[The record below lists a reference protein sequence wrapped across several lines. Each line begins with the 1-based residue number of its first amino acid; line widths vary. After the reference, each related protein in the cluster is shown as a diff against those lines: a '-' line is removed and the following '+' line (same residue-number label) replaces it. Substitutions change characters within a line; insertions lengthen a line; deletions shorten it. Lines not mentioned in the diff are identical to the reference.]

1 MVAWAPAISAV
12 GSLLG
17 GLGGIFGRKKKQPSP
32 RDNMMSQAAG
42 ARDAAAKYGF
52 NPLTML
58 QYGQPAGTG
67 IADAGPPLASIA
79 MLTDGLS
86 GLADEF
92 SGDADHRRAQ
102 ERLDYDIAKLKYDQL
117 RTGIVAAGPAGTGI
131 YTSRPNAAD
140 NIGGSLSPLGRNNG
154 TRTQTISQ
162 AVSRGI
168 AQRPPMHPQRKGDE
182 LIPVTYPDGA
192 RVMIPRGQ
200 ADRLDIKP
208 FQSLIG
214 GDLEELRGEF
224 VGNIETTARAPDM
237 VTYSATGEPVDS
249 AGSLEFDPNEKKW
262 VPPLTDPNSNSWWK
276 KPLW

>member
-117 RTGIVAAGPAGTGI
+117 RTGIVAAGPSGTGV

-140 NIGGSLSPLGRNNG
+140 NIGGSLSPLGRSNG
-154 TRTQTISQ
+154 TRGQTVSQ
-162 AVSRGI
+162 SAPAPFTAANPIAPGRKKDVAELTNSPGVFEMENTMTGGGSITIPGEGEPWGI
-168 AQRPPMHPQRKGDE
+168 DE
-182 LIPVTYPDGA
+182 LATAVVVGLPQVAWNKIKGRYLSGDYWKDRPGIIPESLKND
-192 RVMIPRGQ
+192 
-200 ADRLDIKP
+200 DREWPEPGWMEK
-208 FQSLIG
+208 
-214 GDLEELRGEF
+214 ELGK
-224 VGNIETTARAPDM
+224 GH
-237 VTYSATGEPVDS
+237 
-249 AGSLEFDPNEKKW
+249 W
-262 VPPLTDPNSNSWWK
+262 Q
-276 KPLW
+276 